1 MQNGSGRELILH
13 NSVVVN
19 YIDGAVVDVVV
30 VKLPENYIS
39 RRGKLK
45 MERFLHYGNFA
56 VL

>member
-39 RRGKLK
+39 RGKLK
-45 MERFLHYGNFA
+45 MERFPHYGNFA